1 MGATATYF
9 RHIKEAVAS
18 IFDGMAVSASHLI
31 RKPYTIQYPDRM
43 PVRVQDNAQTREILI
58 SQFDIDMAKC
68 MYCGLCSEVCPTGSI
83 HHTTEFEGADYSLES
98 LIRRFITEPFVAYK
112 PKKGP
117 EPDPDVAKLLDR
129 GMKYVDEWA
138 PPGSDKPP
146 ANAAAAAKPA
156 AAASSAGTP
165 PRPAPQPVAVAPKP
179 APQPATVGA
188 GEPAPTV
195 ASPAPSASPRP
206 AQAEPATAQQAQPA
220 PVTQP
225 PPAPASP
232 SAAAATQQPQTAT
245 APKDASPAEGGD
257 AAPAAPSKP
266 ESGGGRRRRPPR
278 KTRRLPRAAMPPRRR
293 HPSPNPAAAK
303 VLPSRASH
311 EQVVTSIIFYALA
324 GLTVLSAAITAFSR
338 NIVYS
343 AFALLGAFGGVVGIY
358 ILLGA
363 DFVAMVQIFVYIGG
377 ILVLTIFAVMLTQGI
392 ADVNVSNREVGII
405 PALITVA
412 LVGAV
417 MLYAILRTN
426 WYRGKVAGAVAPT
439 TYGIGNAFLGP
450 YVLPFE
456 IASLVLL
463 AALIGA
469 VVISRQEIRE

>member
-31 RKPYTIQYPDRM
+31 RKPYTIQYPDRI
-43 PVRVQDNAQTREILI
+43 PVRVQDTLPFRYRGILDVDMEICTGCLACDRACPIDCIAIAIEKNAQTREILI

-138 PPGSDKPP
+138 QPGSDKPP

-156 AAASSAGTP
+156 ATAA

-195 ASPAPSASPRP
+195 ASPAPAASPARAASQQAQATP
-206 AQAEPATAQQAQPA
+206 QPEQAEPIAAQPAQPA
-220 PVTQP
+220 PAK
-225 PPAPASP
+225 PPASAAP

-245 APKDASPAEGGD
+245 APTDAAPAEGGD
-257 AAPAAPSKP
+257 AAAAAPPKP
-266 ESGGGRRRRPPR
+266 ESGGG
-278 KTRRLPRAAMPPRRR
+278 
-293 HPSPNPAAAK
+293 
-303 VLPSRASH
+303 
-311 EQVVTSIIFYALA
+311 E
-324 GLTVLSAAITAFSR
+324 GSAA
-338 NIVYS
+338 
-343 AFALLGAFGGVVGIY
+343 
-358 ILLGA
+358 
-363 DFVAMVQIFVYIGG
+363 
-377 ILVLTIFAVMLTQGI
+377 
-392 ADVNVSNREVGII
+392 
-405 PALITVA
+405 
-412 LVGAV
+412 
-417 MLYAILRTN
+417 
-426 WYRGKVAGAVAPT
+426 
-439 TYGIGNAFLGP
+439 
-450 YVLPFE
+450 
-456 IASLVLL
+456 
-463 AALIGA
+463 
-469 VVISRQEIRE
+469 